1 MTGGAVFDA
10 NGLSQ
15 LPFVNRKTAL
25 AASTEDV
32 TMSHGR
38 RHFAVITGAMLAGAL
53 ALSTMNVFA
62 ADKERINPPGIFKHP
77 NFTRVITVKGGGK
90 MIFIAGQTPSD
101 IDYKCVAPGDF
112 KGQFISVMESL
123 KKSLE
128 ASGATFDDV
137 VHRRTYVLDM
147 DKYLTAMREQDIPAT
162 GTGTSSRRARRSR
175 SPGCPTRASS
185 SRSTCWRSWTNLI

>member
-1 MTGGAVFDA
+1 
-10 NGLSQ
+10 
-15 LPFVNRKTAL
+15 L

-38 RHFAVITGAMLAGAL
+38 RYFAVITGAALAGVL
-53 ALSTMNVFA
+53 ALSTMNGLA
-62 ADKERINPPGIFKHP
+62 AEKERINPPGIFKHP

-123 KKSLE
+123 KKSLD

-147 DKYLTAMREQDIPAT
+147 DKYLTAMREQDIPRYWNRDKQPAST
-162 GTGTSSRRARRSR
+162 TVQVARLSD
-175 SPGCPTRASS
+175 PCF
-185 SRSTCWRSWTNLI
+185 LIEIDLLAVVD